1 MFYLAIGYDC
11 HIIILALVI
20 IIVYQLLSYSS
31 GPGITLGQFLPW
43 HLNSSLD
50 CSSTLNR
57 GAQVDGRTTHPVDEA
72 LTFSLTVMILDDIPL
87 GFQDTQSHDLITANE
102 YGTVQAV
109 VDDPRYDRNS
119 INSVESQ
126 DDACFSDNSGE
137 ECQTLLSTKNIF
149 KSAENNARLNQA
161 NLIDRQ
167 PTIQL

>member
-1 MFYLAIGYDC
+1 MTTRNNIPHD
-11 HIIILALVI
+11 
-20 IIVYQLLSYSS
+20 
-31 GPGITLGQFLPW
+31 
-43 HLNSSLD
+43 NS
-50 CSSTLNR
+50 NR
-57 GAQVDGRTTHPVDEA
+57 RDNVDGSSSDE
-72 LTFSLTVMILDDIPL
+72 VNV
-87 GFQDTQSHDLITANE
+87 QITANE